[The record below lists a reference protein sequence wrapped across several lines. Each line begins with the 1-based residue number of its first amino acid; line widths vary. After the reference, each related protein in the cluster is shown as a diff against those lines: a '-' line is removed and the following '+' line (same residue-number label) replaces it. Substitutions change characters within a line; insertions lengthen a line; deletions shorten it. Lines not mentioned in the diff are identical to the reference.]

1 MADLEPQQSKTEPL
15 HLTQEPTL
23 NSLTWWAV
31 ATLNDGSEIRMRNL
45 GDRVEVRTWDPT
57 GSCRPPSIVIDH
69 LAGRHVIDVRP
80 AQPDTPGARMPER
93 TISQPEQSVRR
104 SSLTAADVAAMRAA
118 HRDSHPLGNIHH
130 GTPEQ
135 PEWGTFCVECKE
147 SWPCEVSLLLAYF
160 DQRPTPTLDSQRED
174 QS

>member
-15 HLTQEPTL
+15 YLTQEPTL

-57 GSCRPPSIVIDH
+57 GSCRPPSIDIDH

-80 AQPDTPGARMPER
+80 AQPDTPGG
-93 TISQPEQSVRR
+93 
-104 SSLTAADVAAMRAA
+104 
-118 HRDSHPLGNIHH
+118 SH
-130 GTPEQ
+130 
-135 PEWGTFCVECKE
+135 
-147 SWPCEVSLLLAYF
+147 A
-160 DQRPTPTLDSQRED
+160 
-174 QS
+174 